1 MKFGAKTCFATAVL
15 MACLSMPAAN
25 ANQIWD
31 PYENLRIALGNWT
44 PTPIYKI
51 ESNEEIGS
59 EYKFIKGDATGIF
72 LALEKKKAE
81 MLFLNSQIKQL
92 EDCKTQ
98 TCTKVIENEIGMN
111 STEIITASE
120 IELSIK
126 NLQNEINGLDRF
138 IKYAENKLI
147 NELPNIKLAVSV
159 EILEGKSELIDLR
172 NNINEMI
179 QNGSVKPIGKALE
192 YIEIKLEDWGGIQGA
207 DKFNFSGNIIEV
219 TKMLEDAKKNVSE
232 TYERI
237 SGVKAVF
244 SELGN
249 KISWDYTNA
258 TAPNGITEQSTP
270 EQINAYS
277 DLKLLSQANYTAQ
290 KKIIENALFKPVDQR
305 TDLEKSIIQVNINE
319 LKENLS
325 VMIKQQQRNILSAQV
340 LLKYEEP
347 DLIKEKNDLIQIQI
361 LKGANS
367 AIEERVKYIDE
378 YLSSLNSS
386 AQGLNTKNCNEDSS
400 VCGPLYN
407 GEADTIT
414 SLTQTIRELAPEEAN
429 QILKTV
435 SEQAMDQVDS
445 DVAKYES
452 EILERKK

>member
-1 MKFGAKTCFATAVL
+1 MQ
-15 MACLSMPAAN
+15 AAN

-51 ESNEEIGS
+51 ESNEEVGS
-59 EYKFIKGDATGIF
+59 GYKFIKGDATGIF

-98 TCTKVIENEIGMN
+98 TCTKVTENDIGVN
-111 STEIITASE
+111 STEIITTSE

-126 NLQNEINGLDRF
+126 NLQNEINGLDKF

-172 NNINEMI
+172 NNISEMI

-192 YIEIKLEDWGGIQGA
+192 YIEIKLDLDWAGIQGA

-219 TKMLEDAKKNVSE
+219 TKMLEDAKKDVSE

-237 SGVKAVF
+237 SGIKAIF

-258 TAPNGITEQSTP
+258 TAPNGISEQSTP

-305 TDLEKSIIQVNINE
+305 TDLEKSIIQANVNE
-319 LKENLS
+319 LKESLS
-325 VMIKQQQRNILSAQV
+325 VMIRQSQMGILSAKAV
-340 LLKYEEP
+340 LKYEEA
-347 DLIKEKNDLIQIQI
+347 DLIKEKNDLIQSQL
-361 LKGANS
+361 LKGVNS
-367 AIEERVKYIDE
+367 DVEKRIENIDK
-378 YLSSLNSS
+378 YLSELHSS
-386 AQGLNTKNCNEDSS
+386 SQGLNVKNCNEDFS

-407 GEADTIT
+407 GEADSIT

-435 SEQAMDQVDS
+435 SEQTMNQVEADI
-445 DVAKYES
+445 AKFES

>member
-1 MKFGAKTCFATAVL
+1 MT
-15 MACLSMPAAN
+15 CLSMQTAN
-25 ANQIWD
+25 ANQTWD

-59 EYKFIKGDATGIF
+59 GYKFIKGDATGIF

-92 EDCKTQ
+92 EDCKIQ
-98 TCTKVIENEIGMN
+98 TCTKVIENDIGMN
-111 STEIITASE
+111 LNEIITTSE
-120 IELSIK
+120 IELSIR
-126 NLQNEINGLDRF
+126 NLQNEINGLDKF

-147 NELPNIKLAVSV
+147 NELPKIKLAVSV

-172 NNINEMI
+172 DNINEMI

-192 YIEIKLEDWGGIQGA
+192 YIEIKLDLDWAGIQGA

-237 SGVKAVF
+237 SGVKAIF

-305 TDLEKSIIQVNINE
+305 TDLEKSIIQVNIDE

-325 VMIKQQQRNILSAQV
+325 VMIKQQQRNILSAKV

-367 AIEERVKYIDE
+367 AIEERIEYIDE
-378 YLSSLNSS
+378 YLSIMNSN
-386 AQGLNTKNCNEDSS
+386 AQGLNVKNCNEDGS

-407 GEADTIT
+407 GEADSIT

-435 SEQAMDQVDS
+435 SEQAMSQVDS

>member
-1 MKFGAKTCFATAVL
+1 MTY
-15 MACLSMPAAN
+15 LSMQTAN
-25 ANQIWD
+25 ANQTWD

-51 ESNEEIGS
+51 ESNEKIEG

-98 TCTKVIENEIGMN
+98 TCTKVIENDIGVN
-111 STEIITASE
+111 LNELITASE
-120 IELSIK
+120 IELSIR
-126 NLQNEINGLDRF
+126 NLQNEINGLDKF

-147 NELPNIKLAVSV
+147 NELPKIKLAVSV

-172 NNINEMI
+172 DNINEMI

-192 YIEIKLEDWGGIQGA
+192 YIEIKIEDWSGIQGA

-237 SGVKAVF
+237 SGVKAIF

-290 KKIIENALFKPVDQR
+290 KKIIDNALFKPVDQR
-305 TDLEKSIIQVNINE
+305 TDLEKNIIQANINE
-319 LKENLS
+319 LKESLS
-325 VMIKQQQRNILSAQV
+325 VYIKQSQTGILTSKV
-340 LLKYEEP
+340 LLKYEEA
-347 DLIKEKNDLIQIQI
+347 DLIKEKNDLIQSQL
-361 LKGANS
+361 LKGVNS
-367 AIEERVKYIDE
+367 DVEKRIENIDKYLGE
-378 YLSSLNSS
+378 LHSFS
-386 AQGLNTKNCNEDSS
+386 QGLTVKNCDPDGII
-400 VCGPLYN
+400 CGPLYN
-407 GEADTIT
+407 ADADAIT
-414 SLTQTIRELAPEEAN
+414 SLTETLRELAPEEAN

-435 SEQAMDQVDS
+435 SEQTMNQVEA
-445 DVAKYES
+445 DVAKFES